1 MNPSVKVVWRNVE
14 RRHWNQCWPWKG
26 YLSSG
31 YGRLDIDGVKGV
43 YAHRA
48 AYIAANP
55 GCGLSLKDDGSKEQC
70 VLHKCDN
77 PACCNPRHLF
87 LGSHQD
93 NMDDKVAKGRS
104 HRFRSIESPN
114 AKFTAEDVF
123 WVRMQKKYGAT
134 KKALALLHDVSMATI
149 SGCLYG
155 RHYGDVDGPKPQ
167 PHSFAKKLSTDD
179 VKAIRKAHAA
189 GTTARTLAEQYGVV
203 ERSIHRVLK
212 HWSSA

>member
-1 MNPSVKVVWRNVE
+1 MNHSVKVVWRNVE
-14 RRHWNQCWPWKG
+14 RRRWNQCWPWKG

-55 GCGLSLKDDGSKEQC
+55 RCGLSLKDDGSREQC
-70 VLHKCDN
+70 VLHRCDN

-87 LGSHQD
+87 VGTHQD

-104 HRFRSIESPN
+104 PKFNGELGPRS
-114 AKFTAEDVF
+114 KLTAEDVF
-123 WVRMQKKYGAT
+123 WIRMQKKYGAT
-134 KKALALLHDVSMATI
+134 KNALALLYDVSVATI

-155 RHYGDVDGPKPQ
+155 RHYRDVKGPKAE
-167 PHSFAKKLSTDD
+167 PHSFAKKLSFDD

-189 GTTARTLAEQYGVV
+189 GTSARALAEKYGIV
-203 ERSIHRVLK
+203 ERSVHRVLK
-212 HWSSA
+212 HWSVA